1 MNPKKNLLLPV
12 LAIAVLAAS
21 TVLTLAQTEVLTFDN
36 LPAPLS
42 NGNSLV
48 PNGYGGLQWQN
59 FGYLNV
65 GNFTASPAGYNNAN
79 VSGTNVAFNANS
91 GSAQI
96 SGTVFNLNSAYL
108 TGAWRD
114 GLQVEV
120 EGFVGTTLT
129 YDNTY
134 TVNTSGPD
142 LINFNYLGV
151 DQVIFNSSGGTLDPA
166 YHDPVLHALTEE
178 FAMDNLSI
186 TMPAPEP
193 STIALLGLAG
203 LLLAFRY
210 RPRRCRS

>member
-1 MNPKKNLLLPV
+1 MNPKKNLLILA
-12 LAIAVLAAS
+12 LAIITLAVS
-21 TVLTLAQTEVLTFDN
+21 SNITLAQTELLTFEN
-36 LPAPLS
+36 LPAAAI
-42 NGNSLV
+42 NGASV
-48 PNGYGGLQWQN
+48 IPNNYGGLQWQN
-59 FGYLNV
+59 FNYLDVLNYDV
-65 GNFTASPAGYNNAN
+65 SPAGYNNAN

-91 GSAQI
+91 NPAKI
-96 SGTVFNLNSAYL
+96 TGTTFDLDSAYL

-120 EGFVGTTLT
+120 QGYVGGVLT

-151 DQVIFNSSGGTLDPA
+151 DEVIFTSSGGTLNPA
-166 YHDPVLHALTEE
+166 YHDPDRGAAAEQ

-186 TMPAPEP
+186 TFPVPEP
-193 STIALLGLAG
+193 STIALLGLAT

-210 RPRRCRS
+210 LPHRCRS